1 MSSPS
6 DADDAAPLAPIA
18 RLVATIKAERAAC
31 AAPAIGG
38 EERDRL
44 GAELRQLIAAR
55 EEEQRA
61 WRDAMDVLKTDLD
74 ATRAA
79 ARAAETRHEQAAQEH
94 RRVMADLELKH
105 EHQRSIWQLD
115 RRRLEITIAGQETA
129 QRARSSWLAVAVG
142 LLVVGV
148 FGAALVADHRVG
160 PPAEDAAAA
169 QTVFPASGSS
179 R

>member
-6 DADDAAPLAPIA
+6 DADDAAPLAPIT
-18 RLVATIKAERAAC
+18 RLVATIKAQRAAGT
-31 AAPAIGG
+31 APAIGG
-38 EERDRL
+38 QERDHL
-44 GAELRQLIAAR
+44 AAELRQLIAAR
-55 EEEQRA
+55 GEEQRA
-61 WRDAMDVLKTDLD
+61 WQDAMDALKTELD

-79 ARAAETRHEQAAQEH
+79 AQAAETRHEQTAREH
-94 RRVMADLELKH
+94 RRAMADLELKH

-115 RRRLEITIAGQETA
+115 RRRLEITIAGQETV
-129 QRARSSWLAVAVG
+129 QRARSSRLAVAVA

-160 PPAEDAAAA
+160 PPSGDAADV
-169 QTVFPASGSS
+169 QTVFSASGSS

>member
-1 MSSPS
+1 MSSLS
-6 DADDAAPLAPIA
+6 DADDAAPLAPIV
-18 RLVATIKAERAAC
+18 RLVATIKAERAAG

-38 EERDRL
+38 EERDRFA
-44 GAELRQLIAAR
+44 AELRQLIVAH

-61 WRDAMDVLKTDLD
+61 WRDAMDALKTELD

-79 ARAAETRHEQAAQEH
+79 ARAAETRHDQAAREH
-94 RRVMADLELKH
+94 QRTMADLELKH

-115 RRRLEITIAGQETA
+115 RRRLEITIAGQETV
-129 QRARSSWLAVAVG
+129 QRARRSRLAVAVA

-160 PPAEDAAAA
+160 PPSGDAADA

>member
-6 DADDAAPLAPIA
+6 DADEAAPLAPIA
-18 RLVATIKAERAAC
+18 RLVATIKAERAAS

-74 ATRAA
+74 ATRTA

-94 RRVMADLELKH
+94 RRAMADLELKH

-115 RRRLEITIAGQETA
+115 RRRLEITIAGQETV

-160 PPAEDAAAA
+160 PPAGDAAAA